1 MKSILDTLEVLKLLF
16 LSFFGALNLIINPQL
31 CVCVL
36 LPFFLKTTG
45 PIAMKLGI
53 GPKVIIS
60 QVLEHFGVPAL
71 PGVAAGAHFVPF
83 LV

>member
-1 MKSILDTLEVLKLLF
+1 M
-16 LSFFGALNLIINPQL
+16 
-31 CVCVL
+31 CVL

-45 PIAMKLGI
+45 PIAMKLDI
-53 GPKVIIS
+53 GSKVIVS
-60 QVLEHFGVPAL
+60 QVLEHFGVSAL